1 MFFKIKILIFLISIK
16 FQKWYFRNDFNALR
30 NIRWKNLRKKLE
42 SSEFYKDF
50 AEKSTRLQDFP
61 VINKSV
67 LMSEFD
73 KINTVGIKKIDA
85 FLLAEQAE
93 LTRDFSP
100 MLNDITIG
108 LSSGT
113 SGNRGIFLASENER
127 AMWVAVVLDHVIGF
141 SLKKR
146 SVAFFMRANSNLY
159 DSVKSNLL
167 DFKFYDILT
176 PIGEQINNLNFQ
188 SPTILVA
195 QPSVLNE
202 LAALKENGKLNI
214 QPKKIISIAEVLYPE
229 DKIRLEK
236 KFGQIIH
243 QVYQCTE
250 GLLAVT
256 CQFGTLHFNEDFII
270 IEKKYIDTDHKRFHP
285 VITDLLRVSQP
296 IIRYEL
302 NDIIHEKNSCPCRSK
317 SLAIDRIEGR
327 SDDILEFI
335 NSTGST
341 IKIYP
346 DFIRRAI
353 IMSDESIN
361 DYSLVQIKAKE
372 MSLYIDNG
380 DNVYTRAEKAI
391 IDLLN
396 KFEITDV
403 TISRSYSKHL
413 DVGAKFRRIKNEYRK
428 TN

>member
-1 MFFKIKILIFLISIK
+1 MFFKIKILFYLISVK
-16 FQKWYFRNDFNALR
+16 FQKWYFRNDFIALR
-30 NIRWKNLRKKLE
+30 NKHWKTLRKKLK
-42 SSEFYKDF
+42 SSEFYDGF
-50 AEKSTRLQDFP
+50 AEKSTNLQDFP
-61 VINKSV
+61 IINKSI

-73 KINTVGIKKIDA
+73 KINTVGIKKTDA
-85 FLLAEQAE
+85 FRLAEQAE

-100 MLNDITIG
+100 MLAGITIG

-113 SGNRGIFLASENER
+113 SGNRGIFIASENER
-127 AMWVAVVLDHVIGF
+127 ALWVAVVLDRVIGF

-167 DFKFYDILT
+167 DFQFYDILK
-176 PIGEQINNLNFQ
+176 PISEHINNLNFH

-202 LAALKENGKLNI
+202 LALLKESGKLNI
-214 QPKKIISIAEVLYPE
+214 HPKKIISIAEVLYPE
-229 DKIRLEK
+229 DKNRLEK
-236 KFGQIIH
+236 TFGQIIH

-250 GLLAVT
+250 GLLAVS
-256 CQFGTLHFNEDFII
+256 CRFGTLHFNEDFIK

-285 VITDLLRVSQP
+285 VITDLLRISQP

-302 NDIIHEKNSCPCRSK
+302 NDIIHEKNSCPCGSK
-317 SLAIDRIEGR
+317 NIAIEMIEGR

-335 NSTGST
+335 NSSGANV
-341 IKIYP
+341 IIYP

-353 IMSDESIN
+353 IMSDESIY
-361 DYSLVQIKAKE
+361 DYSMVQINIKE
-372 MSLYIDNG
+372 LSLYIDNE
-380 DNVYTRAEKAI
+380 DNVYASAEKAI
-391 IDLLN
+391 CELFN
-396 KFEITDV
+396 NFEISDV

-413 DVGAKFRRIKNEYRK
+413 DMGAKFRRIKNDYRK